1 MKLTVLTDNNTI
13 IDRYLLG
20 EPGLSFYLEDGEDS
34 LLFDV
39 GYSDVFLQNA
49 RTLGI
54 DLASVPRIVFSHGHD
69 DHTRGLLALHQQSM
83 LAGKT
88 IVAHPAALNPKY
100 RDVDG
105 QRLDIGAPFTADAL
119 QQICTLQL
127 LQEPV
132 QLTEHLLWLGQI
144 PRTFAFEQHTPNSFT
159 IQNGIAQPDLLL
171 EDTALVYTGTDGLTI
186 ITGCS
191 HSGICSIVDYARHIY
206 PEQPVA
212 RIIGGFHL
220 FENNDRLQQ
229 TCAYLQ
235 TLQLKELY
243 PCHCVSLAAKI
254 EFSKTLPVKEL
265 GAGEVFEW

>member
-1 MKLTVLTDNNTI
+1 MKLTILTDNNTI

-54 DLASVPRIVFSHGHD
+54 DLANVPRIVFSHGHD

-127 LQEPV
+127 SQKPV
-132 QLTEHLLWLGQI
+132 QLTEHLL
-144 PRTFAFEQHTPNSFT
+144 
-159 IQNGIAQPDLLL
+159 
-171 EDTALVYTGTDGLTI
+171 
-186 ITGCS
+186 
-191 HSGICSIVDYARHIY
+191 
-206 PEQPVA
+206 
-212 RIIGGFHL
+212 
-220 FENNDRLQQ
+220 
-229 TCAYLQ
+229 
-235 TLQLKELY
+235 
-243 PCHCVSLAAKI
+243 
-254 EFSKTLPVKEL
+254 
-265 GAGEVFEW
+265 